1 MTFTTIRKYFNI
13 ILFQKLIV
21 AAILISILSSFL
33 AISLKHITE
42 YLELS
47 FLLKATKQN
56 FLMFVFNYIMGDSY
70 NIIKSNIIL
79 ITQQVLPENFIEILK
94 LIK

>member
-1 MTFTTIRKYFNI
+1 
-13 ILFQKLIV
+13 
-21 AAILISILSSFL
+21 
-33 AISLKHITE
+33 
-42 YLELS
+42 
-47 FLLKATKQN
+47 
-56 FLMFVFNYIMGDSY
+56 MGDSY